1 MTLASPSLDAIEVPV
16 ELIRAH
22 AAEVDRDA
30 RFPEESIAG
39 LRAAGLL
46 GLGIPEAF
54 GGPGGGPS
62 QIVATIERVAAG
74 CASTGMVYTM
84 HVVAAQTLL
93 AGTAGPDDGIKS
105 ATLRSIAAGSH
116 LSTLAYSERGSRS
129 HFWAQVSRAEPAGPD
144 AVTISADKS
153 WVTSA
158 GHADSHVAA
167 TGALGMTAPTE
178 TEIYLVDAT
187 APGVEVLGRFDGL
200 GMRGN
205 ASSPVAYRNVRV
217 TGDQRLG
224 GPGSGFGVMMA
235 ATLPWFVLCGAATS
249 VGIAQAA
256 IEAGVAHV
264 TGARLQHLGSSLA
277 DIPGVR
283 GRLADAQVQLLQVRA
298 LLYEVAGQVERGDA
312 AAQMGVL
319 ALKMAAAETAID
331 VTDQVMRACGGAAF
345 SKHLGIERNF
355 RDARASSVMAPTTD
369 VLRDFIG
376 QALVGLDP
384 FA

>member
-1 MTLASPSLDAIEVPV
+1 MITAAPPVAVPIEV
-16 ELIRAH
+16 IRRH
-22 AAEVDRDA
+22 ASEVDREA
-30 RFPEESIAG
+30 RFPAESIAA

-46 GLGIPEAF
+46 ALGIPSDF
-54 GGPGGGPS
+54 GGPGGSPADAVRAVE
-62 QIVATIERVAAG
+62 QVAGA

-84 HVVAAQTLL
+84 HIVAAQTLL
-93 AGTAGPDDGIKS
+93 AGTAGPGDGIKA
-105 ATLRSIAAGSH
+105 ATLRDIAAGSH

-129 HFWAQVSRAEPAGPD
+129 HFWAQVSRAVAAAPD
-144 AVTISADKS
+144 EVRITADKS

-167 TGALGMTAPTE
+167 TGSVGGTSPLE
-178 TEIYLVDAT
+178 TELYLVDAR
-187 APGVEVLGRFDGL
+187 APGIDILGSFDGL

-205 ASSPVAYRNVRV
+205 ASSPVAYRDVMV
-217 TGDQRLG
+217 TADRRIG
-224 GPGSGFGVMMA
+224 GAGSGFGLMVT

-256 IEAGVAHV
+256 LETAIEHV
-264 TGARLQHLGSSLA
+264 SGARLQHLGSSLA

-283 GRLADAQVQLLQVRA
+283 ARLAEAKIRILQTRA
-298 LLYEVAGQVERGDA
+298 LLFEVADQVGA
-312 AAQMGVL
+312 AAPEAQLGIL
-319 ALKMAAAETAID
+319 ALKASAGEMAID
-331 VTDQVMRACGGAAF
+331 VTDEVMRACGGAAF

-369 VLRDFIG
+369 VLKDLIG
-376 QALVGLDP
+376 RALTGIDL